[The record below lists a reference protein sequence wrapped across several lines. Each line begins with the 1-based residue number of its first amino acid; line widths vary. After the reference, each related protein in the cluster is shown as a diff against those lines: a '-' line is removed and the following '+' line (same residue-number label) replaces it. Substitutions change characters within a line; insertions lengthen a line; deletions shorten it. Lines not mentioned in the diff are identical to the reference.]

1 MADQPATSKNIQD
14 LGKSINT
21 QLSSLAKVL
30 KGSNAQE
37 TKDRKTF
44 LIAIESIFK
53 KTATDTKT
61 VGKSINTQFSGIS
74 KILKESNAQLLSL
87 SKILKESTS
96 PETKDTG
103 VVKLLKGN
111 KAKKLKIQENKVD
124 LIKGSLVP

>member
-44 LIAIESIFK
+44 LTAIESIFK
-53 KTATDTKT
+53 KTAADTKT

-87 SKILKESTS
+87 SKIL
-96 PETKDTG
+96 
-103 VVKLLKGN
+103 
-111 KAKKLKIQENKVD
+111 
-124 LIKGSLVP
+124 